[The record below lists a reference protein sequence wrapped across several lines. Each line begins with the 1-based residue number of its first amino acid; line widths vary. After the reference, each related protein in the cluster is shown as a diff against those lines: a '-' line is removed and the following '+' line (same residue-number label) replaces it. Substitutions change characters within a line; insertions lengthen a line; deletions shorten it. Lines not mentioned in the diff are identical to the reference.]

1 MRVAVG
7 TRKGLWIGDDISR
20 EWQLEGP
27 FLSEAEVASV
37 AWLPSSGCWG
47 QMCVA
52 ECCRAEGWWA

>member
-7 TRKGLWIGDDISR
+7 TRKGLWIGDDTSG

-37 AWLPSSGCWG
+37 ACLP
-47 QMCVA
+47 
-52 ECCRAEGWWA
+52 E